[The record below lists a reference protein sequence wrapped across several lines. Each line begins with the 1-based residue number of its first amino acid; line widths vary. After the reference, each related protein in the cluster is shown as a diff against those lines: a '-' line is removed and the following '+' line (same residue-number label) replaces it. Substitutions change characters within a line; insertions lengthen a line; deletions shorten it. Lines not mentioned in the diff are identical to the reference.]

1 MKLILTQEVPGLG
14 SPGDVVEVADGYG
27 RNYLVPRRYAIVATR
42 GAERQVAQIKRARA
56 AREVRDLGHA
66 QEIAGQLGGLS
77 VTLTSRA
84 GKEGRLFGSITA
96 SDVVAA
102 VVAAGGPELDRRR
115 VELTA
120 PIKSLGSHTV
130 AVHLHPEVTA
140 TLTVQVGSLN
150 PR

>member
-14 SPGDVVEVADGYG
+14 SPGDIVEVADGYG
-27 RNYLVPRRYAIVATR
+27 RNYLVPRKYAIVATR
-42 GAERQVAQIKRARA
+42 GAERQVTQIKRARA

-84 GKEGRLFGSITA
+84 GKEGRLFGSVTA
-96 SDVVAA
+96 GDVVEA
-102 VVAAGGPELDRRR
+102 VAAAGGPTLDRRR
-115 VELTA
+115 VELTT

-130 AVHLHPEVTA
+130 SVHLHPEVTA
-140 TLTVQVGSLN
+140 TVTVQVQSA
-150 PR
+150 